1 MTTSTG
7 WWMYHG
13 DPAHT
18 GYVGTG
24 SKINAAA
31 LTGGQFGVL
40 HTLNIGG
47 PILSVP
53 AVSDGF
59 VFVGL
64 ANSRD
69 QIGELGGTLLKID
82 LATGATAAKFTW
94 PIKENE
100 RDTHGFC
107 GMGCTPSVVGDSKTG
122 KVYFV
127 GFNATLYCL
136 HAGDLKQVWSVSLR
150 TRDLG
155 HNQPVDTFQPG
166 PDINA

>member
-1 MTTSTG
+1 MATSTG

-18 GYVGTG
+18 GYVGSG
-24 SKINAAA
+24 SKITAAA

-69 QIGELGGTLLKID
+69 QIGELG
-82 LATGATAAKFTW
+82 A
-94 PIKENE
+94 
-100 RDTHGFC
+100 R
-107 GMGCTPSVVGDSKTG
+107 S
-122 KVYFV
+122 
-127 GFNATLYCL
+127 
-136 HAGDLKQVWSVSLR
+136 
-150 TRDLG
+150 
-155 HNQPVDTFQPG
+155 
-166 PDINA
+166 